1 METSERSP
9 YSTLWKTWGLLLV
22 LTGIMVFIDV
32 MGLPRILL
40 LVVLIGAMLTKAF
53 FISSQ
58 FMDLKHEKLVVGV
71 SVAFSLL
78 FFGAILFA
86 LIVPDGVA
94 VLHGGGHEAA

>member
-1 METSERSP
+1 MDSREP
-9 YSTLWKTWGLLLV
+9 AAYGALWKTWALLLV
-22 LTGIMVFIDV
+22 LTAIMVFVDV
-32 MGLPRILL
+32 MGLPRLLL

-94 VLHGGGHEAA
+94 ILHGGR

>member
-1 METSERSP
+1 METSEMSP
-9 YSTLWKTWGLLLV
+9 YGTLWKTWGLLLV

-58 FMDLKHEKLVVGV
+58 FMDLKHEKLVVGI
-71 SVAFSLL
+71 SVAFSIL
-78 FFGAILFA
+78 FFGALLFS
-86 LIVPDGVA
+86 LMVPDGIA
-94 VLHGGGHEAA
+94 ILHGGR

>member
-1 METSERSP
+1 METSEMSP
-9 YSTLWKTWGLLLV
+9 YGTLWKTWGLLLV

-58 FMDLKHEKLVVGV
+58 FMDLKHEKLVVGIA
-71 SVAFSLL
+71 VAFSIL

-86 LIVPDGVA
+86 LMVPDA
-94 VLHGGGHEAA
+94 FAILHGGR